1 MRTYAMMTGVAYSKR
16 VHCGKCEGLCG
27 SAKNVMLANRFL
39 LVFRALPQHTGGDPV
54 IRVAA
59 LPRPPLFGRFFARH
73 PFQSTNYPIAKLPN
87 TYEIYSLMY
96 SS

>member
-59 LPRPPLFGRFFARH
+59 LPPPS
-73 PFQSTNYPIAKLPN
+73 PFWPLPLLGIPFNLQITQLLNYPIPTKYIP
-87 TYEIYSLMY
+87 
-96 SS
+96 